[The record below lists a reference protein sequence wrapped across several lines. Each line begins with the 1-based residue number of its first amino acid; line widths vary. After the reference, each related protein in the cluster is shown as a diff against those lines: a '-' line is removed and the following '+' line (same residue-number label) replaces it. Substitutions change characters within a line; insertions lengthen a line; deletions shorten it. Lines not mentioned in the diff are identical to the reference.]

1 MAVRGTRGSLK
12 ETAASKICFMSP
24 FACFDDF
31 ASQND
36 FTSSSK
42 DGVLSSSIE
51 ATLGGFIGLF
61 LGVEHDG

>member
-1 MAVRGTRGSLK
+1 MA
-12 ETAASKICFMSP
+12 TAASKICFASP

-31 ASQND
+31 DSQND
-36 FTSSSK
+36 LSSSSN

-51 ATLGGFIGLF
+51 AMLEGLIGLF